1 MTRLGFIN
9 IFILQWFFIRLA
21 RNQERI
27 IDKFE
32 PTSYSIGPNGGME
45 GKITASRTITWYSI
59 MWCIVPL
66 TGWWSDYIY
75 LTKKAK
81 HLRIT
86 PKKAIQNQH

>member
-9 IFILQWFFIRLA
+9 IFLLQWFFIRLA
-21 RNQERI
+21 KHTDKI
-27 IDKFE
+27 IDGFE
-32 PTSYSIGPNGGME
+32 PTSFSPFGGLQ
-45 GKITASRTITWYSI
+45 GNITASRTIQWYSI
-59 MWCIVPL
+59 MWSVLPL

-86 PKKAIQNQH
+86 PKKTIEQKVKY